1 MFDTTQLEILADTL
15 EPGSDVHD
23 AAYNIMSS
31 LRKMQRS
38 NASVTPLQ
46 AKAITTALDA
56 IAHFAGLDQEEQ
68 WGHDE
73 KLGHTLMALCLT
85 ITS

>member
-1 MFDTTQLEILADTL
+1 MFDTTPLEILADTL

-31 LRKMQRS
+31 LRKMRR
-38 NASVTPLQ
+38 NNDSVTPLQ
-46 AKAITTALDA
+46 AQTIAKVLDA
-56 IAHFAGLDQEEQ
+56 ITHFTTLDQEEQ
-68 WGHDE
+68 WGLDE